1 MTNELT
7 AGNGKPPEPRPII
20 TQVIEFV
27 DGSRIRVIVEAWTGD
42 DDAWIANAVAA
53 DSVFADYR
61 SRKAPNTI
69 RRQDADLA

>member
-1 MTNELT
+1 MTNDLT
-7 AGNGKPPEPRPII
+7 TRQPGHLTHLAQLGE
-20 TQVIEFV
+20 V
-27 DGSRIRVIVEAWTGD
+27 
-42 DDAWIANAVAA
+42 ANAVAA